1 MKRLEKRPFALIG
14 VNTSAKEPKKLEEV
28 MAREKL
34 PWRSFA
40 DNGDIVRQWNLSGT
54 PTIYLIDRAGVIRF
68 KWVGAPGE
76 KQLEEA
82 LEKLILEAEKAA
94 GVPPK

>member
-1 MKRLEKRPFALIG
+1 VTKFEKRPFALIG
-14 VNTSAKEPKKLEEV
+14 VNTNAKEPKKLEEV
-28 MAREKL
+28 MEKEKL

-40 DNGDIVRQWNLSGT
+40 DNGDIVRKWNLAGT
-54 PTIYLIDRAGVIRF
+54 PTIYLIDHAGVIRF

-76 KQLEEA
+76 KVLDEA

-94 GVPPK
+94 AGHPR